1 MTMSTVD
8 RQTVERTNLTTRF
21 WQFFCQSVVRAFYR
35 RVEVQG
41 RENIPATGGVLL
53 CANHANALADALI
66 IQAILPRM
74 IHPLARSGL
83 FRNPMLRPFLS
94 MIQAIPV
101 YRRRDP
107 TEGPDRNAEA
117 FTRVFE
123 TFARGGVVLIF
134 PEGQSHSDPKLRPFK
149 TGAARMVLG
158 ATDADG
164 TKPALIPVGLNFT
177 NKGRFRSSVFVEIGA
192 PVATQAFAGGATE
205 ENVRALT
212 QHLETAL
219 TAVTINVDAQED
231 LDLLKRMERFF
242 AMRHG
247 KYRRRN
253 LAQRFR
259 AMKELA
265 DAYQRLRQHEP
276 LIVASLARRL
286 QEFQD
291 LCNYWHIRDYHLTV
305 RYNTNVVARFVTRCA
320 LISFIALPFGLWGL
334 INSGIPFALTTV
346 LGNRFARSDDQYD
359 TAKMVIGLVVFS
371 LFWSIQIAFVY
382 NRYSNMATVLYV
394 LSLLPATAALVL
406 LRHQRRAILEN
417 FRVFLLFMRRGQL
430 RAYMHEQRELIE
442 RELARLVRAA
452 KQAPRPDR
460 RT

>member
-1 MTMSTVD
+1 MNTADT
-8 RQTVERTNLTTRF
+8 QLAERRNLTTRF
-21 WQFFCQSVVRAFYR
+21 WHFFCRAVVRAFYR

-41 RENIPATGGVLL
+41 LEHIPPAGGVLL

-83 FRNPMLRPFLS
+83 FRSPLLRPFLAI
-94 MIQAIPV
+94 MQAIPV

-107 TEGPDRNAEA
+107 SEGPDRNAEA
-117 FTRVFE
+117 FARVFD

-158 ATDADG
+158 ARETNGVD
-164 TKPALIPVGLNFT
+164 PALIPVGLNFT
-177 NKGRFRSSVFVEIGA
+177 HKGRFRSSVFVEIGV
-192 PVATQAFAGGATE
+192 PVDTQGFAGGASE

-212 QHLETAL
+212 QTLENAL
-219 TAVTINVDAQED
+219 TGVTINVDAQED
-231 LDLLKRMERFF
+231 LDLLRRIERFF

-247 KYRRRN
+247 KYRRRS

-265 DAYQRLRQHEP
+265 AAYHRLRQHEP
-276 LIVASLARRL
+276 MVVASLARRL

-291 LCNYWHIRDYHLTV
+291 LCSYWRIRDYHLTV
-305 RYNTNVVARFVTRCA
+305 RYSRDVVARFIARCT
-320 LISFIALPFGLWGL
+320 LITFVILPLGVWGL
-334 INSGIPFALTTV
+334 LNSGVPFALTYT
-346 LGNRFARSDDQYD
+346 LGSRFARSDDQYD
-359 TAKMVIGLVVFS
+359 TAKMIIGLVAFS
-371 LFWSIQIAFVY
+371 LFWGGQTAWVY
-382 NRYSNMATVLYV
+382 SRYSNTTTVLYV
-394 LSLLPATAALVL
+394 VSLLPATAALVL
-406 LRHQRRAILEN
+406 LRYQRRAILEN

-430 RAYMHEQRELIE
+430 RTYMREQRESIE

-452 KQAPRPDR
+452 KQTHRPDR
-460 RT
+460 NA